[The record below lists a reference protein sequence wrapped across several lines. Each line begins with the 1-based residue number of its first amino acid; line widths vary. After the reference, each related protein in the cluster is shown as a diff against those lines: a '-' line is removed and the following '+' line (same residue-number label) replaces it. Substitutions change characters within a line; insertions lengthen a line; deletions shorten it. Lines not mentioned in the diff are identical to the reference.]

1 MKRSFTICLSAGLDP
16 SFMADL
22 PLRACFKGSWTGP
35 KMLVKVTMIHSCY

>member
-1 MKRSFTICLSAGLDP
+1 MKKALCLSAGLDP

-35 KMLVKVTMIHSCY
+35 KNVGEKLL

>member
-1 MKRSFTICLSAGLDP
+1 MKKKLTMCLSAGLDP

-35 KMLVKVTMIHSCY
+35 KNVGKVTMIHSCY